1 MSNVLCA
8 KIFFEGLVFPSS
20 LSLTSVIS
28 SHAGFDPPSLT
39 HATKLGERRGVLA
52 DHEEDELVLDLYHAG
67 AKGASQLA
75 GCFLSCRVRP
85 AGSQRLR
92 KP

>member
-28 SHAGFDPPSLT
+28 SHAGFGPPSLT
-39 HATKLGERRGVLA
+39 YATKLGERRGVLA

-85 AGSQRLR
+85 AASQRLR